1 MRILS
6 PDQQKAI
13 EKLRRLKVGALF
25 MSCGTGKTQAASI
38 LINSVTGM
46 DLLIW
51 VCPCRTKGDL
61 KEEIEQCGL
70 RYNPVIIGV
79 ESIGQSSR
87 IYLETLELARN
98 AKRCFLVVD
107 ESLKIKNMKALRTKR
122 LLEISRFAEY
132 KLILNG
138 TPVTRDMRDAY
149 AQITFLSPEI
159 LNMSYYQFCENYC
172 CYSKVKKHG
181 RTIKFAVTGYAN
193 VDHFL
198 SLAKPYIYQCDL
210 KLSLKK
216 KYAERYWLPTPE
228 EYNAYN
234 NLKDQFLREA
244 AHLDNDFQILGML
257 QKLQHSYCC
266 CEDKMNVLRELVTPK
281 TIIYCK
287 FIKSA
292 EWVKSA
298 FPGAMVLTY
307 GKNSFGLNLQA
318 YNRIVYFDKT
328 FDYAFREQSEAR
340 IYRTGQQDDCE
351 YFDLTGDFGL
361 ENMIDRCISKKLSL
375 VDHFKKQGRK
385 ALEEL

>member
-1 MRILS
+1 MRPLS
-6 PDQQKAI
+6 DSQREAI

-25 MSCGTGKTQAASI
+25 MGCGTGKTQTASI

-46 DLLIW
+46 DLILWI
-51 VCPCRTKGDL
+51 CPCQTKTNL
-61 KEEIEQCGL
+61 KEEIDKCGL

-79 ESIGQSSR
+79 ESIGQSDR
-87 IYLETLELARN
+87 IYLETLELAKN

-107 ESLKIKNMKALRTKR
+107 ESLKIKNMKAKRTKR
-122 LLEISRFAEY
+122 ILEISRFAEY

-138 TPVTRDMRDAY
+138 TPVTRDLRDVY
-149 AQITFLSPEI
+149 AQMAFLSPKI

-172 CYSKVKKHG
+172 CYSKVKKYG
-181 RTIKFAVTGYAN
+181 RTVKFVLTGHAN
-193 VDHFL
+193 VDHL
-198 SLAKPYIYQCDL
+198 ISLIKPYIYQCDL
-210 KLSLKK
+210 DLSLNKR
-216 KYAERYWLPTPE
+216 YVERYWLPTPE
-228 EYNAYN
+228 EYDVYN
-234 NLKDQFLREA
+234 GMKERFLREA
-244 AHLDNDFQILGML
+244 ECFDNDFQILGML

-292 EWVKSA
+292 EWVKST

-361 ENMIDRCISKKLSL
+361 EDMIDRCISKKLSL
-375 VDHFKKQGRK
+375 VDHFKKQGGK